1 MFSSAEKQ
9 RIAAA
14 IEQVLLDLD
23 HPEMPQERP
32 SFSLHVDGAE
42 PWSWADIGPNWKHSS
57 EQGSGWNEHARE
69 ILGGR

>member
-32 SFSLHVDGAE
+32 SFSLHV
-42 PWSWADIGPNWKHSS
+42 
-57 EQGSGWNEHARE
+57 
-69 ILGGR
+69 